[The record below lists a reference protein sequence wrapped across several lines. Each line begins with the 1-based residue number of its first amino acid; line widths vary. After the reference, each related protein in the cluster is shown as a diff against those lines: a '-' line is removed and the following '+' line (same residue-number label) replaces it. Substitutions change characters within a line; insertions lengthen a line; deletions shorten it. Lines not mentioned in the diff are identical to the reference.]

1 MLFAKLSTDKT
12 IVFGPVLDSTGA
24 AVTSEVV
31 ASVKIMKN
39 GAAAAALDA
48 AATLTHSATG
58 VYLLLLKAADI
69 SAVGEVTV
77 VLNSGTN
84 SASAVRLNVLPATV
98 YDAIVT
104 NAVNATGG
112 LVGATAAITTMAGV
126 IATTTNI
133 TAITGN
139 ITGNLSG
146 AVGSVTGAVG
156 SVTAA
161 VTVGSINP
169 DVVNASALAAD
180 AVAEIQSGLATPTNI
195 TAASGITVSSIG
207 ANVVNASALAADA
220 VAEMQSGLATAANV
234 STVGAQVTA
243 VQTVLSGITSLAH
256 WLRRAFRKDAGSAGM
271 IAAEAEIQT
280 GGTAT
285 YVGTTDNLE
294 AIKDAGGGGGSGDA
308 SQTTL
313 LAVQVTTTAIAA
325 SLAGTPIE
333 VAGRVASGGGI
344 TLYIGDDCKVASG
357 TQLTITVSDP
367 AGGLYTILNAIPI
380 ANLAWG
386 ASRARSAASLIPGTI
401 TSLAQSGS
409 GASTL
414 LLISVEIIAAGTA
427 SGCVAADDYEYQ
439 ISSRTNTTDDFVR
452 IEGKLNLLPRR
463 VAIP

>member
-1 MLFAKLSTDKT
+1 MATQTIEFRSPPSQTITAKLFAVGSDTQ
-12 IVFGPVLDSTGA
+12 
-24 AVTSEVV
+24 V
-31 ASVKIMKN
+31 ASVTATEATNRKGTYA
-39 GAAAAALDA
+39 GAYTDVPAGEYELIALVSTTPVA
-48 AATLTHSATG
+48 RWFVTLTLTTATFQ
-58 VYLLLLKAADI
+58 
-69 SAVGEVTV
+69 
-77 VLNSGTN
+77 
-84 SASAVRLNVLPATV
+84 V
-98 YDAIVT
+98 YDK
-104 NAVNATGG
+104 
-112 LVGATAAITTMAGV
+112 
-126 IATTTNI
+126 
-133 TAITGN
+133 
-139 ITGNLSG
+139 SQ
-146 AVGSVTGAVG
+146 
-156 SVTAA
+156 
-161 VTVGSINP
+161 TVLMVA
-169 DVVNASALAAD
+169 DVMNASALAAD
-180 AVAEIQSGLATPTNI
+180 AVTEI
-195 TAASGITVSSIG
+195 
-207 ANVVNASALAADA
+207 
-220 VAEMQSGLATAANV
+220 QSGLATAANV
-234 STVGAQVTA
+234 STVSTQVTA

-285 YVGTTDNLE
+285 YLGTTDNLE

-452 IEGKLNLLPRR
+452 IEGTLNLLPRR